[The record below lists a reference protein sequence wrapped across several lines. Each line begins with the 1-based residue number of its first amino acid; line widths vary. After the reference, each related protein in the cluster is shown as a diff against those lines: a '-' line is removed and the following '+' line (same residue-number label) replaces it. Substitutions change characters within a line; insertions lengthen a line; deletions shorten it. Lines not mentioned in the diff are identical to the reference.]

1 LAVSAGQRPWH
12 DEGVIAELHAPVH
25 EAGRRV
31 RFLQV
36 FTLAWM
42 TGEAAASLLA
52 AWMARSP
59 ALLAF
64 GGDSL
69 IELLSAAVVLWRFT
83 TPTAS
88 EQAERRAARIAGV
101 LLLLLAAYVAL
112 VAVLALLG
120 YHQPQ
125 PSLFG
130 ICVLIAAAA
139 VMPWLGW
146 EKRKLSASTGSS
158 ALRADAAES
167 SLCAYLALIALA
179 GLLVNYFWKV
189 GRADSIAALAI
200 IPFIVYEAREALR
213 GKACDCL

>member
-1 LAVSAGQRPWH
+1 MQAS
-12 DEGVIAELHAPVH
+12 LHP
-25 EAGRRV
+25 AGRRI
-31 RFLQV
+31 RFLQL
-36 FTLAWM
+36 FTIVWM
-42 TGEAAASLLA
+42 TGEAAISLVA
-52 AWMARSP
+52 AWMAHSP

-69 IELLSAAVVLWRFT
+69 IELLSASVVLWRFT

-88 EQAERRAARIAGV
+88 EHTERRAARIAGV
-101 LLLLLAAYVAL
+101 LLLLLAAYIAL
-112 VAVLALLG
+112 ISVLALLG
-120 YHQPQ
+120 YREPR

-130 ICVLIAAAA
+130 ICVLIAAAV

-146 EKRKLSASTGSS
+146 EKRKLSASTGSA

-167 SLCAYLALIALA
+167 SLCGYLALIALA
-179 GLLVNYFWKV
+179 GLLVNFFWSV

-213 GKACDCL
+213 GKPCTCT